1 MFTAIP
7 TFFNDGKGDNYG
19 VVSKLEGTLLL
30 SRSTFPYFMLVA
42 FEGGGPVRALI
53 LLLASPF
60 LFLLESLSLES
71 ISLKIMI
78 FISMAGLKVTD
89 VKAVAKAVLPRFFL
103 KDLRA
108 SAFKKFS
115 CSSRHGKKY
124 VVTLCPR
131 IIVEA
136 FLREYL
142 NVDGVFGA
150 ELRIFDGYCTGF
162 VSSPVLMSGF
172 CEAESLTLAIGDDT
186 SINSGFCDASKSPCD
201 SFTSLFQRRFIVAVE
216 DDLSPLQRKDYP
228 RPLIFH
234 DGRLVVKPTPLN
246 CLAILLWIPIGLLIA
261 IFRLLAAKL
270 LPCKLGLVAAA
281 ATGMKIRAK
290 FHTCHPR
297 DINNLPFNNNTNKN
311 PCTLYVCS
319 HRTLIDPVMVANVL
333 QRPVTAV
340 TYSLSWV
347 SEMLSPI
354 RTVRLSRDRVKDGE
368 AMRGLLK
375 KGDLVVCPEGTTC
388 REPYLLRFSPL
399 FSEVAEVIVPVAVE
413 AKGSLFYGTSVRGQK
428 GLDSFFFL
436 MNPRPEYHL
445 EFLEKI
451 IVGTQ
456 LSASPSIINGDY
468 CKPSSFEIANRVQR
482 LIGDAFGF
490 ECTNLTRRDKY
501 RMLAGNDGIDPRMR
515 IHN

>member
-30 SRSTFPYFMLVA
+30 SRNTFPYFMLVA
-42 FEGGGPVRALI
+42 FEGSGPVRALM

-71 ISLKIMI
+71 ISLKVMI

-124 VVTLCPR
+124 IVTLCPR
-131 IIVEA
+131 IMVEA
-136 FLREYL
+136 FVREYL

-150 ELRIFDGYCTGF
+150 ELRTFDEYCTGF
-162 VSSPVLMSGF
+162 VSSPGLVLGF
-172 CEAESLTLAIGDDT
+172 CESESLTLAIADDT
-186 SINSGFCDASKSPCD
+186 LFNSGFRDTFNSACD
-201 SFTSLFQRRFIVAVE
+201 SCTYLFQVFLNGQYTFLALKHFNSIFVSNDSLKWSFVVTQRRLIVAVE
-216 DDLSPLQRKDYP
+216 DDPSPLQRKNYP

-234 DGRLVVKPTPLN
+234 DGRLVAKPTPLN

-261 IFRLLAAKL
+261 IFRLLVAKL

-297 DINNLPFNNNTNKN
+297 DINNRPFSNNTNKN

-319 HRTLIDPVMVANVL
+319 HRTLIDPVMVATVL
-333 QRPVTAV
+333 QRPVTTV

-347 SEMLSPI
+347 SEFLSPI

-368 AMRGLLK
+368 AMRGLLE

-413 AKGSLFYGTSVRGQK
+413 AKGACSMELVSEGTRDWTV
-428 GLDSFFFL
+428 
-436 MNPRPEYHL
+436 
-445 EFLEKI
+445 
-451 IVGTQ
+451 
-456 LSASPSIINGDY
+456 
-468 CKPSSFEIANRVQR
+468 SSS
-482 LIGDAFGF
+482 
-490 ECTNLTRRDKY
+490 
-501 RMLAGNDGIDPRMR
+501 
-515 IHN
+515 